1 MPEYILAKYN
11 YWIYVVLMMIGLY
24 AMMGKRNLVK
34 KLIGMNIF
42 QTSIIL
48 LFVSSG
54 VKKDGATVPILMGAG
69 HGHEAQ
75 LIQASDYM
83 NPLPHVLMLT
93 AIVVA
98 IATTGVAL
106 ATLILI
112 YKRYHTLEEDEIMAI
127 RKESRAY
134 KTPRVLSPTD

>member
-1 MPEYILAKYN
+1 MLEYILAKYN
-11 YWIYVVLMMIGLY
+11 FWIYVVLMMIGLY

-48 LFVSSG
+48 FFVSIG
-54 VKKDGATVPILMGAG
+54 VKKGGATVPILKDFG
-69 HGHEAQ
+69 HGHNVQ
-75 LIQASDYM
+75 LIQAADYL

-93 AIVVA
+93 AIVVS

-127 RKESRAY
+127 RKESSSY
-134 KTPRVLSPTD
+134 KTSAQNL